1 MVEILVVVPILLLVL
16 VSTYS
21 PGISLVERYTDPR
34 SELVVTS
41 EVNDAASW
49 LKNVITRAL
58 WTGSDFKLTVVYVK
72 AEPRLSVTWESTGLR
87 EEWRAPH
94 IAFKSLEVDNA
105 VYFYS
110 ARFQTISPALS
121 IRVYHGDNK
130 KDRTDWMIS
139 ISVYGFVRTY
149 RKT

>member
-1 MVEILVVVPILLLVL
+1 MLLVL
-16 VSTYS
+16 VSAYLS
-21 PGISLVERYTDPR
+21 GIPLVKRYTDPR
-34 SELVVTS
+34 SELIVAS

-58 WTGSDFKLTVVYVK
+58 WTGSDFKLTVAYAK

-87 EEWRAPH
+87 EEWRAPR
-94 IAFKSLEVDNA
+94 IAFKSLETDNA
-105 VYFYS
+105 LHSYS
-110 ARFQTISPALS
+110 SRFQTISPALS

-130 KDRTDWMIS
+130 ADRTDWMIS
-139 ISVYGFVRTY
+139 ISAYGFVRTY